1 MTGAMQAGCLIQLK
15 SGDIQGGGAPLFD
28 SKMETYGNLIDADI
42 S

>member
-1 MTGAMQAGCLIQLK
+1 MIRSRHFEAALNRCPGIYKGQ
-15 SGDIQGGGAPLFD
+15 SSLFD